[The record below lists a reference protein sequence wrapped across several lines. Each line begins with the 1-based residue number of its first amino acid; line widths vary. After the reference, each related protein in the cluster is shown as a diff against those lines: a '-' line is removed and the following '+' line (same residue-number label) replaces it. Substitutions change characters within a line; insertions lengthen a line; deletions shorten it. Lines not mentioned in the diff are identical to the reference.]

1 MAKIERT
8 EFGHYYVK
16 DPVVGKVC
24 WRIPDAH
31 PHDRV
36 RYGIQLNAIG
46 DELQRLCDDLDAGGP
61 RRERV
66 LRREGKAR

>member
-1 MAKIERT
+1 M
-8 EFGHYYVK
+8 
-16 DPVVGKVC
+16 GKVC

-66 LRREGKAR
+66 LRREGKAQ